1 MTQLPKLEQES
12 IHETLRI
19 LVPGYFAL
27 FLVFTLFPELFDGQ
41 RGIALALV
49 GGFGLG
55 IGLYGM
61 NLQDFLPV
69 FKPRFG
75 RMLRSYEKKKVEY
88 MLRIVNALGLED
100 SKKKT
105 YDLGQS
111 NGFISQFWN
120 NFSYTEISENV
131 RARQRIHASLF
142 YLYANCSLIMIAFL
156 SFLVIAILSPNF
168 TEFVRYHTN
177 VSYDSARILIA
188 VVFAA
193 LFWRKARDEL
203 KGSMM
208 FQNVAMYWYRE
219 KLYERLTG
227 IVNLRDK
234 VEKRKND

>member
-1 MTQLPKLEQES
+1 
-12 IHETLRI
+12 
-19 LVPGYFAL
+19 
-27 FLVFTLFPELFDGQ
+27 
-41 RGIALALV
+41 
-49 GGFGLG
+49 
-55 IGLYGM
+55 
-61 NLQDFLPV
+61 
-69 FKPRFG
+69 
-75 RMLRSYEKKKVEY
+75 

-111 NGFISQFWN
+111 NGFNSQFWN